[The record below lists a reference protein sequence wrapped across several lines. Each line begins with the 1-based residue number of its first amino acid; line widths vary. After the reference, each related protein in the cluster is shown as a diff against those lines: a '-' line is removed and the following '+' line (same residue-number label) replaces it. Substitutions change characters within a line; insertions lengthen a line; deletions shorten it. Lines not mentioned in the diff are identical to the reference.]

1 MQKYTLLITE
11 KPDAAS
17 RIATALDEQGK
28 PKKAF
33 INGVPYYEAYR
44 DGNIVV
50 VPALGHLYTV
60 TSKERNRD
68 YPVFDYQWVPK
79 YLAEK
84 GASRIRTWLRAISD
98 LAKDAEA
105 FVNGCDY
112 DIEGSI
118 IGYTILKYAC
128 GEKQNNAKRMKY
140 STLTEKE
147 LQEAYRHLMPKL
159 DFEVVQAGLTRHE
172 VDWLYGI
179 NLSRALTQA
188 AKKFSG
194 QYTTLSTGRVQGPTL
209 RFLEEREK
217 EIQAFVP
224 TPYWTLSAKIAIGD
238 FTVDVTFEKTFETLA
253 EANKVKEACKT
264 KKGKIEKIDQ
274 TDVLVNPPTPFDL
287 GALQS
292 EAYKLFHQTP
302 MRTSQILQRLYVDA
316 LISYPR
322 TSSQK
327 LPPTIGYQDILKNL
341 SRDPAYTK
349 HTAELLSKPDLKPNE
364 GKKEDSAHPAIYPTG
379 NLPQKPL
386 DAQSKDVFDLVV
398 KRFFAVFGDAAIRQN
413 VTVTVNLNGYAF
425 HFNASRTLMEGWFH
439 LYKPYVQVKD
449 DVLPQLYEG
458 QAVDVK
464 KVTLK
469 QNFTQP
475 PARYNPRSLLLKMEK
490 EEIGTKAT
498 RAAIIETL
506 QERKYLMG
514 TDKLSVSD
522 LGFEVTEVL
531 EKYCPTVV
539 SSDMTRS
546 LEEKMEAIQRGKETK
561 YTVLADAMER
571 LKVVTAELKSKE
583 FAVGAQLTQ
592 AVQRSKPEH
601 KGAGVCPNCK
611 GQLVVITSKATG
623 KRFVGCS
630 NFSKAKCSV
639 TYPLPQTGTI
649 KPLSKPCPSCGAP
662 VVSVY
667 VKGKEPWR
675 LCINPKCSS
684 KGAPP
689 KR

>member
-1 MQKYTLLITE
+1 LQKYTLLITE